1 MMNEAEFEDLE
12 LHVLTLAFQ
21 INGLK
26 QKKSSLTREQR
37 VSLEILEEDYQY
49 YKSRYDQ
56 KVKKV
61 EKTVPNEADF
71 GDW

>member
-1 MMNEAEFEDLE
+1 MNEAEFEDLE

-37 VSLEILEEDYQY
+37 TSLEILEEDYQY

-61 EKTVPNEADF
+61 EKTVPNEAGF

>member
-1 MMNEAEFEDLE
+1 MMDEAEFEDLE

-37 VSLEILEEDYQY
+37 ASLEILEKDYQY

-61 EKTVPNEADF
+61 ENTVPNEANF